1 MIFEAHIPSEK
12 AQKSLSRLRERF
24 QLDSLPHAL
33 TYLSLSEEAL
43 NDISMNLARHM
54 KDAELTEGL
63 KLLIALASAVTQ
75 GSPQVA
81 EFFSQA
87 AIKAGRSR
95 SDIAAAFGIAVGMG
109 FNNAYYRFRYQV
121 TKEDSV
127 KFKEFNPAFNT
138 STLIHCPLPDLEREI
153 ISVAV
158 SSINNCQGCVKSHV
172 MKARDAGMTDPQLDE
187 AIRIVSIAVVM
198 AQAVNAVTPPMG
210 EIP

>member
-1 MIFEAHIPSEK
+1 CFPPPSKDPTTMIFEAHIPSEK

-127 KFKEFNPAFNT
+127 KFKEFNPAFNP
-138 STLIHCPLPDLEREI
+138 STLIHC
-153 ISVAV
+153 
-158 SSINNCQGCVKSHV
+158 
-172 MKARDAGMTDPQLDE
+172 
-187 AIRIVSIAVVM
+187 
-198 AQAVNAVTPPMG
+198 
-210 EIP
+210 